1 MHRVEIRYETK
12 ASLGC
17 YVSWP
22 SAAQILAA
30 ESYNANVE
38 YCHVELVLRVHPL
51 EERTKFNI
59 LKKLLGKLKSPQ
71 TLPFTFYYRCWVA
84 KRVPCMRSVD
94 AEDILGGLPSIFCK
108 TGIAR

>member
-38 YCHVELVLRVHPL
+38 YWSCGV
-51 EERTKFNI
+51 
-59 LKKLLGKLKSPQ
+59 G
-71 TLPFTFYYRCWVA
+71 VA
-84 KRVPCMRSVD
+84 RAPIGRENQVQYI
-94 AEDILGGLPSIFCK
+94 EK
-108 TGIAR
+108 TSW